1 MNRVTA
7 LGVPVEVE
15 LRESRNGVLYATGAL
30 AYRTGGR
37 LARIPLVG
45 FGVLAERLH
54 GLQGVPTALG
64 GYLQEYQEE
73 GMRRMQVVVQE
84 AFGVEGETFPAPL
97 GHPAVDGY
105 ARAEVSGI
113 VAQDPV
119 PLAGAVGLRVA
130 VRYPMGVRQ
139 GETFV
144 LLVVLGA
151 KMEEWRRGD
160 RIFAEGGLVA
170 RKGHPE
176 RVDLLVGR
184 ILKARKEVA

>member
-7 LGVPVEVE
+7 LGVPVGVE

-30 AYRTGGR
+30 AYRAGGR
-37 LARIPLVG
+37 FARVPLVG
-45 FGVLAERLH
+45 FGILAERLH
-54 GLQGVPTALG
+54 ALQGVPTVLG
-64 GYLQEYQEE
+64 GYLQEYQDE

-84 AFGVEGETFPAPL
+84 AFGVERETFTAPL
-97 GHPAVDGY
+97 GHPVVDGY

-113 VAQDPV
+113 VAQDPT
-119 PLAGAVGLRVA
+119 PLVGAVGLRVA
-130 VRYPMGVRQ
+130 VRYPMGTRH

-144 LLVVLGA
+144 PLVVLGG
-151 KMEEWRRGD
+151 KVEEWEKGD

-170 RKGHPE
+170 RKDRPE

-184 ILKARKEVA
+184 IEKARREVV